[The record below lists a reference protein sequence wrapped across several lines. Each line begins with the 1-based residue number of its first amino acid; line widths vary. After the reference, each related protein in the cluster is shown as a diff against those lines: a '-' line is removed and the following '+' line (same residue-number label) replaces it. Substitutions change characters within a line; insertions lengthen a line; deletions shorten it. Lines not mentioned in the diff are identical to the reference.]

1 MRNRSIAPRPYRIS
15 TANLSFIALALM
27 VFIAPCHSQPGGGS
41 PKNCSKADGA
51 FGVTISSCTVTL
63 NPSPAGT
70 PYYYVDVAISYTGS
84 TSDQAVR
91 IRCDFSS
98 AGTVKT
104 QFGVSRISG
113 SSMRF
118 VSPFNPPTPS
128 IDVACAIDATTAHP
142 S

>member
-1 MRNRSIAPRPYRIS
+1 MRNRPIARRPYRIS
-15 TANLSFIALALM
+15 TAKPSFVALAL
-27 VFIAPCHSQPGGGS
+27 ILLAAPCYSQQGGVT
-41 PKNCSKADGA
+41 PKNCSKAEGA
-51 FGVTISSCTVTL
+51 FGVTISSCMVTL

-70 PYYYVDVAISYTGS
+70 PYYYVDVAINYTGS
-84 TSDQAVR
+84 LPDQAVR

>member
-1 MRNRSIAPRPYRIS
+1 MRNRPIAPRPYWIF
-15 TANLSFIALALM
+15 TANLSFIALALILF
-27 VFIAPCHSQPGGGS
+27 VAPCYSQQGAGS
-41 PKNCSKADGA
+41 PCSKADGA
-51 FGVTISSCTVTL
+51 FGVTISSCTFTL

-70 PYYYVDVAISYTGS
+70 PYYYIDVAISYTGS

-113 SSMRF
+113 SPMRF
-118 VSPFNPPTPS
+118 VSPFSPPTPS
-128 IDVACAIDATTAHP
+128 INVACAVDATTAHP